1 MHWQCM
7 SDCVVDLSFFR
18 NNISSEFCSFLL
30 KGYLKN
36 KEWLWKLH
44 WRRLVSTQ
52 LPMPVLDSLPPCAYP
67 MCAGVLTHHILC
79 ISLGAIN
86 SSLFSPQII
95 LYHIVI
101 KGETCN
107 LGLSFKNADLAP
119 AELQPLILSLLFWPE
134 EFTKPFSEQ
143 YLQSLCVSPVRHVF
157 MLTSTPCGNLRPNVN
172 ISEAKLRKLKS
183 FLCLCMRLLW
193 ITNDFL

>member
-1 MHWQCM
+1 
-7 SDCVVDLSFFR
+7 
-18 NNISSEFCSFLL
+18 
-30 KGYLKN
+30 
-36 KEWLWKLH
+36 
-44 WRRLVSTQ
+44 
-52 LPMPVLDSLPPCAYP
+52 MPVLDSLPPCAYP

-86 SSLFSPQII
+86 SSLFSPQLI
-95 LYHIVI
+95 LYHKVI

-172 ISEAKLRKLKS
+172 ISEAKLKKVKS
-183 FLCLCMRLLW
+183 FLCLYV
-193 ITNDFL
+193 

>member
-1 MHWQCM
+1 MA
-7 SDCVVDLSFFR
+7 
-18 NNISSEFCSFLL
+18 
-30 KGYLKN
+30 
-36 KEWLWKLH
+36 
-44 WRRLVSTQ
+44 
-52 LPMPVLDSLPPCAYP
+52 VLDSLPPCAYP

-86 SSLFSPQII
+86 NSLFSPQFI
-95 LYHIVI
+95 LYHKVI
-101 KGETCN
+101 KVETCN

-143 YLQSLCVSPVRHVF
+143 YLQSLCVSPMRHVF

-172 ISEAKLRKLKS
+172 ISEAKLRMVKS
-183 FLCLCMRLLW
+183 FLCLYV
-193 ITNDFL
+193 